1 MTLEPLWTNAETI
14 EVTCTAIFTTIA
26 AIVCTV
32 IFCNSFWKR
41 KKSKWISFYNSLSNF
56 LGNGLSILTWM
67 VIAYTYCWSIDL
79 CAIKW
84 SFEIVLFTW
93 GYPRNMKSMVH
104 LIILRPL
111 NTELGEYNVLYM
123 HGSIWFGSYYVL
135 IVNTFMLVFI
145 HYLPS
150 PNVWH

>member
-1 MTLEPLWTNAETI
+1 
-14 EVTCTAIFTTIA
+14 
-26 AIVCTV
+26 
-32 IFCNSFWKR
+32 
-41 KKSKWISFYNSLSNF
+41 
-56 LGNGLSILTWM
+56 
-67 VIAYTYCWSIDL
+67 
-79 CAIKW
+79 
-84 SFEIVLFTW
+84 
-93 GYPRNMKSMVH
+93 MKSMVH

-150 PNVWH
+150 PNV